1 MIDAFFPK
9 MEKLTSGL
17 RVALTLT
24 ALTVKV
30 AGSGSAL

>member
-1 MIDAFFPK
+1 MVDAFFPK

-17 RVALTLT
+17 GVALTLT

-30 AGSGSAL
+30 ADSGSAL